1 MKVAVIGHR
10 KINKTQ
16 DFVNKLTE
24 IIVNLIENEGA
35 DSFLFGSR
43 SEFDD
48 LCYDII
54 TELRYKYPQIK
65 RVYER
70 AEYGK
75 IDQDYL
81 KTVLKY
87 YEDTFYSYK
96 VESSGKLAYVTRNEI
111 LVLACDVLLVYY
123 DQEYN
128 PPKKGNSGTKKAVNY
143 AKKKNKR
150 IINVF

>member
-48 LCYDII
+48 LCYDIV

-111 LVLACDVLLVYY
+111 F
-123 DQEYN
+123 
-128 PPKKGNSGTKKAVNY
+128 KKICKIFQIFRGILRFAWYFIVERFFSANGRFNGYHTAG
-143 AKKKNKR
+143 
-150 IINVF
+150 